1 MAGES
6 LIETGLEKQ
15 PVDRGMLNKA
25 LSRNARCQDTE
36 SSAAQNTGALV
47 PQEAAFT
54 IQGEGSCVTE
64 HSLSWGQGIM
74 LISFRPL
81 TPTESF
87 GMTVTL

>member
-6 LIETGLEKQ
+6 LVEMGLEKQ
-15 PVDRGMLNKA
+15 PMDRGVLNKA
-25 LSRNARCQDTE
+25 LSRNAHCQNTE
-36 SSAAQNTGALV
+36 SLAAQNTGALV

-54 IQGEGSCVTE
+54 VQGEGSCVTE

-74 LISFRPL
+74 LISFQPL

-87 GMTVTL
+87 GMMVTL

>member
-15 PVDRGMLNKA
+15 PMDRGTLNKA
-25 LSRNARCQDTE
+25 LSRNARCQNTE

-47 PQEAAFT
+47 PQAAAFT
-54 IQGEGSCVTE
+54 VRGEGSCVTE
-64 HSLSWGQGIM
+64 YSLSWGQGIM
-74 LISFRPL
+74 LISFQPL

-87 GMTVTL
+87 GITATL